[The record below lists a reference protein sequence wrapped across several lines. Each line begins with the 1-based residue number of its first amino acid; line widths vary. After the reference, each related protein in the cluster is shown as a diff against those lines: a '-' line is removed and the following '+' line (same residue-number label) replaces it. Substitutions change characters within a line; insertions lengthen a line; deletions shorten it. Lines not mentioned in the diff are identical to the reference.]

1 MSEIVVTRLYLD
13 EQIVQMQI
21 VFGLVVIAF
30 LLVWI
35 AFVKTPG
42 SDNKRSKK

>member
-1 MSEIVVTRLYLD
+1 MFLD
-13 EQIVQMQI
+13 LTEQINQAQI
-21 VFGLVVIAF
+21 AFGLGVIAF
-30 LLVWI
+30 LLAWI